1 MPEFQVT
8 WIDVAIVV
16 AYIVIT
22 IGIGVWFA
30 RGKNDT
36 ESYFLGGRNF
46 LWPLVG
52 LSLFATNQSGSSFI
66 GLSSSGYANGI
77 AVFNYEWT
85 GAVILVFFV
94 VFFLPFYLRSRVY
107 TMPEFLGRRFDNRSR
122 YAHSAYTVLAET
134 FIGLSVSLYAG
145 GLALNLLF
153 PSIPLWVTIAALGV
167 IAGGYTVA
175 GGLSAVVITDSI
187 QAVFIIIGSIVITV
201 LVFREIGSLSEVR
214 EAAPAGDPFSL
225 IQPASS
231 SSAVPWPGLLTGIL
245 IIGIYFFCMNQIQ
258 VQRVLGA
265 RSLDDG
271 RLGALLGGV
280 LKLTLL
286 FIIILPA
293 TMATALYPNLENPDR
308 IWPTLAFDLLP
319 IGLRGLVLA
328 ALVAALMS
336 SIDSTL
342 NALSTVI
349 TMDFVSTFRPDTS
362 QQSLVLIGRI
372 STALLLIVAITW
384 APQITNFQTLWGYL
398 QAAVSYLTPSIVA
411 VFILGIFWRRTT
423 SLSSVVTIV
432 VGISVGVVGFI
443 MNEVIGVF
451 QIHFL
456 YAAAILFAFSCLLMV
471 VISLLTSPEPEEENE
486 DLIWTLS
493 LWHEETRE
501 LAEKP
506 WYWNYRY
513 WSVALLAVTAVIVII
528 FW

>member
-1 MPEFQVT
+1 MPQFQVT
-8 WIDVAIVV
+8 WIDITIVV

-22 IGIGVWFA
+22 IAIGIWFA

-36 ESYFLGGRNF
+36 EGYFLGGRNF

-52 LSLFATNQSGSSFI
+52 LSLFATNQSGTSFI

-77 AVFNYEWT
+77 AVFNYEWV
-85 GAVILVFFV
+85 GAVVLVFFV

-134 FIGLSVSLYAG
+134 FIGLSASLYAG
-145 GLALNLLF
+145 GLALNLLY
-153 PSIPLWVTIAALGV
+153 PDIPLWISIAALGI

-175 GGLSAVVITDSI
+175 GGLSAVVITDAI
-187 QAVFIIIGSIVITV
+187 QAVFIIIGSIAITV
-201 LVFREIGSLSEVR
+201 LVFREIGSLDQVR
-214 EAAPAGDPFSL
+214 EAAPEGDPFSL

-231 SSAVPWPGLLTGIL
+231 SSAVPWPGLLTGL
-245 IIGIYFFCMNQIQ
+245 VIISVYFFCMNQLQ

-271 RLGALLGGV
+271 RLGALLGGA

-293 TMATALYPNLENPDR
+293 TMATALYPNLENPDQ

-336 SIDSTL
+336 TIDSVL

-349 TMDFVSTFRPDTS
+349 TMDFVSTWRPNTS
-362 QQSLVLIGRI
+362 QESLVLIGRI
-372 STALLLIVAITW
+372 STAVLLLIAITW
-384 APQITNFQTLWGYL
+384 APQITNFTTLWGYL

-411 VFILGIFWRRTT
+411 VFVLGIFWRGTT
-423 SLSSVVTIV
+423 STSSFVTIV
-432 VGISVGVVGFI
+432 VGITIGVIGFT
-443 MNEVIGVF
+443 MNEVAEVF

-456 YAAAILFAFSCLLMV
+456 YAAAILFAFSCILMV
-471 VISLLTSPEPEEENE
+471 AVSFLTSPESEEENE

-506 WYWNYRY
+506 W
-513 WSVALLAVTAVIVII
+513 
-528 FW
+528 

>member
-8 WIDVAIVV
+8 WIDVTIVV
-16 AYIVIT
+16 AYIVVTIA
-22 IGIGVWFA
+22 IGIWFA

-36 ESYFLGGRNF
+36 EGYFLGGRNF

-134 FIGLSVSLYAG
+134 FVGLSVSLYAG
-145 GLALNLLF
+145 GLALNLLY
-153 PSIPLWVTIAALGV
+153 PDIPLWVSIAALGI

-175 GGLSAVVITDSI
+175 GGLSAVVITDAI
-187 QAVFIIIGSIVITV
+187 QAVFIIIGSLVITV
-201 LVFREIGSLSEVR
+201 MVFREIDSLDQVR
-214 EAAPAGDPFSL
+214 EAAPGGDPFGL
-225 IQPASS
+225 IQPAS
-231 SSAVPWPGLLTGIL
+231 SSAVPWPGLLTGL
-245 IIGIYFFCMNQIQ
+245 FVIGIYFFCMNQLQ

-271 RLGALLGGV
+271 RLGALLGGA

-293 TMATALYPNLENPDR
+293 TMASALYPNLENPDQ

-336 SIDSTL
+336 TIDSVL

-349 TMDFVSTFRPDTS
+349 TMDFVSTLRPDTS
-362 QQSLVLIGRI
+362 QQTLVLIGRI
-372 STALLLIVAITW
+372 ATTVLLIVAITW
-384 APQITNFQTLWGYL
+384 APQITNFPTLWGYL

-411 VFILGIFWRRTT
+411 VFILGIFWRGMT
-423 SLSSVVTIV
+423 SLSSVVTIA
-432 VGISVGVVGFI
+432 VGLSLGIVGFI
-443 MNEVIGVF
+443 LNEVVGVF
-451 QIHFL
+451 QLHFL
-456 YAAAILFAFSCLLMV
+456 YAAAILFAFACGLIV
-471 VISLLTSPEPEEENE
+471 VVSLLSSPQPEEENE

-493 LWHEETRE
+493 LWHEESRE

-513 WSVALLAVTAVIVII
+513 WSIALLAVTAVIVII